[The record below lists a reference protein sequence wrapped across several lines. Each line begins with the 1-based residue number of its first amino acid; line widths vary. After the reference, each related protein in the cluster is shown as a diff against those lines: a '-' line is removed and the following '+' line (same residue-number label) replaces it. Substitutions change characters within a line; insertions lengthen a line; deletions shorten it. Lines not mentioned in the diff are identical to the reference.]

1 MSTDAF
7 EQLIDVAAPGGGSY
21 PVQRGHRRGVRSPH
35 TFDAARW
42 PPSSLTSPYAPQ
54 GSTTAVLACWSVS
67 PAIAVCVLA
76 AGFSYL
82 AGESEHVGP
91 AFAEVFAVLA
101 GELLAVAPAVVVVV
115 EVERSSAGKRTE
127 QLALR
132 ILFAAGPSGLYR
144 GKKLLALPVVLDGL
158 AIHTERPGKARE
170 CVRLLV

>member
-76 AGFSYL
+76 AGFGYL

-91 AFAEVFAVLA
+91 AFAQVFAVFA
-101 GELLAVAPAVVVVV
+101 GHLLAVAPAVVVVRQV
-115 EVERSSAGKRTE
+115 ESSAAVVAAVE
-127 QLALR
+127 PALPE
-132 ILFAAGPSGLYR
+132 LFAASLGVYYR
-144 GKKLLALPVVLDGL
+144 VQKFITVLVVQKTLP
-158 AIHTERPGKARE
+158 
-170 CVRLLV
+170 